1 MDKNRKQ
8 TRKSYTLWG
17 LGQKMT
23 QTASP
28 EGHKIAA
35 HGSISNPVESA
46 AFKWLVKLS
55 AGLRE

>member
-23 QTASP
+23 QTASLKATKSLLT
-28 EGHKIAA
+28 EVSATQW
-35 HGSISNPVESA
+35 SRQRSNG
-46 AFKWLVKLS
+46 W
-55 AGLRE
+55 